1 MHYIL
6 YNENIPFH
14 GIANVQKKTH
24 KPSKIQFMRYI
35 LCNKLNY
42 LITATTPSNLA

>member
-1 MHYIL
+1 MNYIL
-6 YNENIPFH
+6 YNDYEYFH
-14 GIANVQKKTH
+14 YTANVQKKTH
-24 KPSKIQFMRYI
+24 KPNKIQFMRYI